1 MRLRGRCSMSG
12 RSGDFSKKCI
22 YVKMKDLKNE
32 KTLAAKEAVKCLS
45 NGQIVG
51 LGSGSS
57 AYIAIAEIG
66 ELVKQGLDIKGV
78 PTSEKT
84 RELAESFNIP
94 LLKIE
99 EVDSIDI
106 TIDGADEFTEDLQLI
121 KGGGSFLLK
130 EKVVASLSKQEII
143 ITDSTKKVALLGK
156 FTVPIEVIPYA
167 KNYVL
172 AQLQKLNGKGV
183 IRQIEGKPLVTEQ
196 GNLLIDGDFGLIQDP
211 ALLAEQL
218 TGIVGVVEH
227 GLFINI
233 ATTVIMGVDDATV
246 TFEKQ

>member
-1 MRLRGRCSMSG
+1 
-12 RSGDFSKKCI
+12 
-22 YVKMKDLKNE
+22 MKDLKNE
-32 KTLAAKEAVKCLS
+32 KALAAKEAVKYLA

-66 ELVKQGLDIKGV
+66 ELVKNGLDIKGV

-84 RELAESFNIP
+84 RELAESLDIP

-99 EVDSIDI
+99 DVDSIDI

-167 KNYVL
+167 QNYVL
-172 AQLQKLNGKGV
+172 AQIKKFNGTGK
-183 IRQIEGKPLVTEQ
+183 IRLVEGKPLITEQ

-211 ALLAEQL
+211 AALAAQL
-218 TGIVGVVEH
+218 TEIVGVVEH

-233 ATTVIMGVDDATV
+233 ATRVIMGVDNRTE
-246 TFEKQ
+246 TFTRP

>member
-1 MRLRGRCSMSG
+1 
-12 RSGDFSKKCI
+12 
-22 YVKMKDLKNE
+22 MKDLKNE
-32 KTLAAKEAVKCLS
+32 KTLAAKEAVKYLS
-45 NGQIVG
+45 NGQVVG

-66 ELVKQGLDIKGV
+66 ELVKNGLTIKGV

-84 RELAESFNIP
+84 RELAESLNIP

-99 EVDSIDI
+99 DVDAIDI

-143 ITDSTKKVALLGK
+143 ITDSTKKVELLGK
-156 FTVPIEVIPYA
+156 FTVPVEVIPYA

-172 AQLQKLNGKGV
+172 AEIKKLNGAGK
-183 IRQIEGKPLVTEQ
+183 IRLVDGKPLVTEQ
-196 GNLLIDGDFGLIQDP
+196 GNLLIDGDFGLIQNP
-211 ALLAEQL
+211 AALAGQL
-218 TGIVGVVEH
+218 TEIVGVVEH

-233 ATTVIMGVDDATV
+233 ATMVIMGVGDSTE
-246 TFEKQ
+246 TFTRA

>member
-1 MRLRGRCSMSG
+1 M
-12 RSGDFSKKCI
+12 
-22 YVKMKDLKNE
+22 MKDLKHE
-32 KTLAAKEAVKCLS
+32 KILAAREAVKYLNS
-45 NGQIVG
+45 GQIVG

-66 ELVKQGLDIKGV
+66 ELVKNGLDIKGV

-84 RELAESFNIP
+84 RDLADSLNIP

-99 EVDSIDI
+99 DVESIDI

-130 EKVVASLSKQEII
+130 EKVVASLSKTEII
-143 ITDSTKKVALLGK
+143 VTDSSKKVEFLGK

-167 KNYVL
+167 RNYVL
-172 AQLQKLNGKGV
+172 AQIQKLNGTGE
-183 IRQIEGKPLVTEQ
+183 IRLADGKPLVTEQ

-211 ALLAEQL
+211 AALADQL
-218 TGIVGVVEH
+218 IRIVGVVEH

-233 ATTVIMGVDDATV
+233 ATMVIMGADGETR
-246 TFEKQ
+246 TFLK

>member
-1 MRLRGRCSMSG
+1 
-12 RSGDFSKKCI
+12 
-22 YVKMKDLKNE
+22 MKDLKHE
-32 KTLAAKEAVKCLS
+32 KTLAAREAVKYLS
-45 NGQIVG
+45 DGQIVG

-66 ELVKQGLDIKGV
+66 ELVKNGLKIRGV

-84 RELAESFNIP
+84 RELAESLNIP

-99 EVDSIDI
+99 DVDSIDI
-106 TIDGADEFTEDLQLI
+106 TIDGADEFTTDLQLI

-143 ITDSTKKVALLGK
+143 ITDSTKKVELLGK

-167 KNYVL
+167 QNYVL
-172 AQLQKLNGKGV
+172 AQIKKLNGSGK
-183 IRQIEGKPLVTEQ
+183 IRLVDGKPLITEQ
-196 GNLLIDGDFGLIQDP
+196 GNVLIDGDFGLIQDP
-211 ALLAEQL
+211 ASLAEQL
-218 TGIVGVVEH
+218 IRVVGVVEH
-227 GLFINI
+227 GLFIDI

-246 TFEKQ
+246 TLSK

>member
-1 MRLRGRCSMSG
+1 M
-12 RSGDFSKKCI
+12 
-22 YVKMKDLKNE
+22 MKDLKNE
-32 KTLAAKEAVKCLS
+32 KTLAAKEAVKYLKS
-45 NGQIVG
+45 GQIVG

-66 ELVKQGLDIKGV
+66 ELVKNGLDIHGV

-84 RELAESFNIP
+84 RELAESLNIP

-99 EVDSIDI
+99 DVESIDI

-143 ITDSTKKVALLGK
+143 ITDSTKKVEWLGK

-167 KNYVL
+167 QNYVL
-172 AQLQKLNGKGV
+172 AQIQKLNGTGE
-183 IRQIEGKPLVTEQ
+183 IRLMDGNPLVTEQ
-196 GNLLIDGDFGLIQDP
+196 GNLLIDADFGLIQDP
-211 ALLAEQL
+211 AALADQL
-218 TGIVGVVEH
+218 TRIVGIVEH

-246 TFEKQ
+246 AFEKHS

>member
-1 MRLRGRCSMSG
+1 
-12 RSGDFSKKCI
+12 
-22 YVKMKDLKNE
+22 MKDLKNE
-32 KTLAAKEAVKCLS
+32 KTLAAKEAVKYLS
-45 NGQIVG
+45 NGQVVG

-66 ELVKQGLDIKGV
+66 ELLKNGLAIKGV

-84 RELAESFNIP
+84 RELAESLNIP

-99 EVDSIDI
+99 DVDAIDI

-143 ITDSTKKVALLGK
+143 ITDSTKKVELLGK
-156 FTVPIEVIPYA
+156 FTVPVEVIPYA

-172 AQLQKLNGKGV
+172 AEIKKLNGAGK
-183 IRQIEGKPLVTEQ
+183 IRLVDGKPLVTEQ
-196 GNLLIDGDFGLIQDP
+196 GNLLIDGDFGLIQNP
-211 ALLAEQL
+211 AALAGQL
-218 TGIVGVVEH
+218 TEIVGVVEH

-233 ATTVIMGVDDATV
+233 ATTVIMGVGDSTE
-246 TFEKQ
+246 TFTRP

>member
-1 MRLRGRCSMSG
+1 
-12 RSGDFSKKCI
+12 
-22 YVKMKDLKNE
+22 MKDLKNE
-32 KTLAAKEAVKCLS
+32 KTLAAKEAVKYLS
-45 NGQIVG
+45 NGQVVG

-66 ELVKQGLDIKGV
+66 ELVKNGLAIKGV

-84 RELAESFNIP
+84 RELAESLNIP

-99 EVDSIDI
+99 DVDSIDI

-143 ITDSTKKVALLGK
+143 ITDSTKKVELLGK
-156 FTVPIEVIPYA
+156 FTVPVEVIPYA

-172 AQLQKLNGKGV
+172 AEIKKLNGAGK
-183 IRQIEGKPLVTEQ
+183 IRLVDGKPLVTEQ
-196 GNLLIDGDFGLIQDP
+196 GNLLIDGDFGLIQNP
-211 ALLAEQL
+211 AALAGQL
-218 TGIVGVVEH
+218 TEIVGVVEH

-233 ATTVIMGVDDATV
+233 ATMVIMGVGDSTE
-246 TFEKQ
+246 TFTRA

>member
-1 MRLRGRCSMSG
+1 
-12 RSGDFSKKCI
+12 
-22 YVKMKDLKNE
+22 MKDLKNE
-32 KTLAAKEAVKCLS
+32 KTLAAKEAVKYLS

-66 ELVKQGLDIKGV
+66 ELVKNGLNIKGV

-84 RELAESFNIP
+84 RELAESFNIS

-99 EVDSIDI
+99 DVDSIDI

-143 ITDSTKKVALLGK
+143 ITDSTKKVELLGK
-156 FTVPIEVIPYA
+156 FTVPIEVTPYA
-167 KNYVL
+167 QNYVL
-172 AQLQKLNGKGV
+172 ARIQKLNGVGK
-183 IRQIEGKPLVTEQ
+183 IRLVDGKPMVTEQ
-196 GNLLIDGDFGLIQDP
+196 GNLLIDGDFGLIEDP
-211 ALLAEQL
+211 KLLADQL
-218 TGIVGVVEH
+218 TRIVGVVEH
-227 GLFINI
+227 GLFIDV
-233 ATTVIMGVDDATV
+233 ATTVIMGMDNGIVA
-246 TFEKQ
+246 FAKQ

>member
-1 MRLRGRCSMSG
+1 
-12 RSGDFSKKCI
+12 
-22 YVKMKDLKNE
+22 MKDLKNE
-32 KTLAAKEAVKCLS
+32 KTLAAKEAVKYLS
-45 NGQIVG
+45 DGQIVG

-66 ELVKQGLDIKGV
+66 ELVKNGLTIKGV

-84 RELAESFNIP
+84 RELAESLNIP

-99 EVDSIDI
+99 DVDAIDI

-143 ITDSTKKVALLGK
+143 ITDSTKKVELLGK
-156 FTVPIEVIPYA
+156 FTVPVEVIPYA

-172 AQLQKLNGKGV
+172 AEIKKLNGAGK
-183 IRQIEGKPLVTEQ
+183 IRLVDGKPLVTEQ
-196 GNLLIDGDFGLIQDP
+196 GNLLIDGDFGLIQNP
-211 ALLAEQL
+211 AALAGQL
-218 TGIVGVVEH
+218 TEIVGVVEH

-233 ATTVIMGVDDATV
+233 ATMVIMGVGDSTE
-246 TFEKQ
+246 TFTRA